1 LGAPVDYES
10 VFFRR
15 PLLTDENIRF
25 GSILLALIFLIL
37 PLHIFLFNWLKQMPV
52 SRIQENIRKEY
63 VAFIAQ
69 SVNIARPLD
78 STDPVPSAEAYQQD
92 VGQANQ
98 KRALTQKMSRG
109 NRATTDVTD
118 LIAETDQMGIATI
131 ASAVESTPGYPGYRN
146 MTDRIEKPLSLRNPV
161 TVYRSHQEHIHI
173 PIPERIQF
181 ASQNGNRDLFET
193 TATME
198 SNEIDVKYC
207 FEKVAR
213 YDPSLSGDLLVTFTI
228 HPSGHVIPASVK
240 VIKSNIGDPRIIDC
254 IRKQIQR
261 WRNFKAIAFED
272 GNFTVTRKYV
282 F

>member
-1 LGAPVDYES
+1 LGAPIDYET

-25 GSILLALIFLIL
+25 GSILLALIFSIL
-37 PLHIFLFNWLKQMPV
+37 PLHFLLFSWFKHLPV

-69 SVNIARPLD
+69 SVNITKQLD
-78 STDPVPSAEAYQQD
+78 GPDPVPSAEVYQQN
-92 VGQANQ
+92 VGQANEKTAPSQ
-98 KRALTQKMSRG
+98 NKTGEKRSA
-109 NRATTDVTD
+109 TDVMD
-118 LIAETDQMGIATI
+118 LIAETDKMGIATI
-131 ASAVESTPGYPGYRN
+131 ASAVESTPGYPGYNN
-146 MTDRIEKPLSLRNPV
+146 MTDRIEKPLSLKNPV

-198 SNEIDVKYC
+198 MNEIDIKYC

-240 VIKSNIGDPRIIDC
+240 VIKSNIRDPRIIDC

-261 WRNFKAIAFED
+261 WRNFKPIAFED